1 MHRSVEVTN
10 QENLLQL
17 EAPSVSELVAA
28 LDEIDAYPVPAGS
41 LDIAFVDIDTCCQLH
56 ADFFNDPEP
65 TDVMTFPG
73 DPQDDHS
80 GDIAVCPKVAY
91 DASAETGLP
100 FNRELSLYIVHACLH
115 LAGLKDDTP
124 DNIAT
129 MREAESSLM
138 NHLASRNAFLR
149 CNWKEIE

>member
-10 QENLLQL
+10 REDLLQL
-17 EAPSVSELVAA
+17 EEPSVRELVAA
-28 LDEIDAYPVPAGS
+28 LDEFDGYPVPTGS
-41 LDIAFVDIDTCCQLH
+41 LDIAFVDVETCCQLH

-73 DPQDDHS
+73 DSQDDHA
-80 GDIAVCPKVAY
+80 GDIAVCPKVAQ

-129 MREAESSLM
+129 MREAESQLM
-138 NHLASRNAFLR
+138 QCLESQNAFLR
-149 CNWKEIE
+149 CSWKPSP